1 MFLFLENMSSREIL
15 EKVLFNFRK
24 PIMLPPAES
33 GTFIASKAKDVKI
46 LDDGINCCAQDIVK
60 KITKPAGF
68 LYNIYNGHHV
78 SDEAMQQFAEEIGI
92 TKIAKGKFSH

>member
-1 MFLFLENMSSREIL
+1 MLLLREKFGTSLEQISQALFEYYENSNE
-15 EKVLFNFRK
+15 
-24 PIMLPPAES
+24 
-33 GTFIASKAKDVKI
+33 
-46 LDDGINCCAQDIVK
+46 QDIVK

-68 LYNIYNGHHV
+68 LYDIYNGHHV